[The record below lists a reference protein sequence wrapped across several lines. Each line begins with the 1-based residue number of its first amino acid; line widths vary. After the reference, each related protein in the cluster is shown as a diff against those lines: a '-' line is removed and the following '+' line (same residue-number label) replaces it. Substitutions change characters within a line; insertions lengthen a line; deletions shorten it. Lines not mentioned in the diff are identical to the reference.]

1 MRFIGPYEIIEKTG
15 PLAYRWALN
24 PELSQIHDVFQVN
37 ILRRYRSNTTH
48 VLKYQEVEISEN
60 LSYIEEPVKIIGHKI
75 KQLRNR
81 EIPLVKV
88 LQRNHAVKEATWETE
103 EHMRNKYPHLFDS
116 SGTFLN
122 FEDKIL

>member
-1 MRFIGPYEIIEKTG
+1 M
-15 PLAYRWALN
+15 
-24 PELSQIHDVFQVN
+24 
-37 ILRRYRSNTTH
+37 LRRYRSDPTH
-48 VLKYQEVEISEN
+48 VLKDPEVEIYDN
-60 LSYIEEPVKIIGHKI
+60 LSYIEEPVEIIGYKI

-88 LQRNHAVKEATWETE
+88 LWRNHAVEEATWETE
-103 EHMRNKYPHLFDS
+103 EHMRNKYPHLFTS